1 MNSAFAYP
9 NIASA
14 TAAFPL
20 AQCYIFMNFFYPRK
34 IEVFLGHPQYSRNK
48 WIQLAAKS
56 PVMKELIQKTTKQT
70 IIRDIS
76 WLAFNARVLQ
86 EANDPHN
93 HIQDRLRFL
102 GIFSNN
108 LDEFFRVRVAALN
121 KMLLLGK
128 EAKMHLEAQ
137 PEKILRKIQST
148 VITQQ
153 AEFDASYSAIITE
166 LEKKNIFIKN
176 EKQFS
181 KTQKEFVTRFF
192 EEKVRTQI
200 IPLMIE
206 SIPHMPLLRDK
217 SIYLACVLGS
227 TKTAMMQRYALIEI
241 PTKVLPR
248 FVILPK
254 EEGHTDVALLEDI
267 IRLNLSSL
275 FAPFGFNKFMGF
287 IIKVTRDAELEI
299 DNDVNT
305 DLIVQLEK
313 GLKNR
318 KHGRATRFVFDRNID
333 PSLLNYLTKRLGLT
347 KKDNL
352 IPGGRIHNFK
362 DFINFPSTIFDDIKP
377 RQQPFVHP
385 LLKQPCR
392 IMDIIEKRD
401 VMLHL
406 PYHSFDS
413 VIDLLRE
420 AAIDPFVQSIRI
432 TCYRLAKN
440 SKVINALVN
449 AVRNGKDV
457 LVVIEL
463 RARFDEEANMRW
475 KAQLEEEGVRVHLG
489 LPDMKVHAKICVIKK
504 REFTRTKQYAFISTG
519 NLNEN
524 TAQYYGDH
532 TLLTTN
538 RAIIA
543 DINRVFDYLEHPAK
557 KPNNLKNCKVLPV
570 SPVNMRKAMM
580 LQLDAE
586 IRKARK
592 RKEATAI
599 IKLNSLVD
607 NELIEKLYTAAKAG
621 VKVKMVIRGI
631 CGAYTEQKAL
641 KGRLSAISIIDD
653 YLEHARVFVF
663 GSGKERQVF
672 ISSADWM
679 VRNLDHRVEVA
690 TPIYDKDIQQELVD
704 ILNIQL
710 AENVKGRILDNEQ
723 TNTYV
728 QRQDGQPEVRS
739 QEEIYKYLSNKEYK
753 H

>member
-1 MNSAFAYP
+1 M
-9 NIASA
+9 
-14 TAAFPL
+14 L
-20 AQCYIFMNFFYPRK
+20 
-34 IEVFLGHPQYSRNK
+34 
-48 WIQLAAKS
+48 KS
-56 PVMKELIQKTTKQT
+56 TKHT
-70 IIRDIS
+70 IIRDLS

-86 EANDPHN
+86 EANDPNN
-93 HIQDRLRFL
+93 HIHDRLRFL

-121 KMLLLGK
+121 KMVLLGK
-128 EAKMHLEAQ
+128 QARMHLETN
-137 PEKILRKIQST
+137 PDKILRKIQQT

-153 AEFDASYSAIITE
+153 QEFDGTYSDIITE
-166 LEKKNIFIKN
+166 LEKKNIFIRN
-176 EKQFS
+176 EKQLS
-181 KTQKEFVTRFF
+181 VKQKEFVSRLF
-192 EEKVRTQI
+192 EEKIRTQI

-206 SIPHMPLLRDK
+206 TIPHIPLLRDK
-217 SIYLACVLGS
+217 SIYLACVLGN
-227 TKTAMMQRYALIEI
+227 KKEAMMQRYALIEI

-248 FVILPK
+248 FVILPS
-254 EEGHTDVALLEDI
+254 EEEQTSIMLLEDI
-267 IRLNLSSL
+267 IRLNLPSL
-275 FAPFGFNKFMGF
+275 FAPFGFNRFMGY

-305 DLIVQLEK
+305 NLIDELEK

-318 KHGRATRFVFDRNID
+318 KHGRATRFVYDRNID
-333 PSLLNYLTKRLGLT
+333 PQLLNYLTKRLGLS

-362 DFINFPSTIFDDIKP
+362 DFIDFPATIFNDLHP
-377 RQQPFVHP
+377 RPQPFVHP

-392 IMDIIEKRD
+392 IMEVIEKRD

-413 VIDLLRE
+413 IIDLLRE

-440 SKVINALVN
+440 SKIINALIN
-449 AVRNGKDV
+449 AVRNGKEV
-457 LVVIEL
+457 TVIIEL

-475 KAQLEEEGVRVHLG
+475 KEQLEEEGVKVVLG
-489 LPDMKVHAKICVIKK
+489 IPHMKVHAKMCVIKK
-504 REFTRTKQYAFISTG
+504 REFNRTRQYGFISTG

-524 TAQYYGDH
+524 TARYYGDH

-538 RAIIA
+538 RNIIA
-543 DINRVFDYLEHPAK
+543 DMNRIFDFVENPVK
-557 KPNNLKNCKVLPV
+557 KPANLKNCKTLAV
-570 SPVNMRKAMM
+570 SPVSMRKTM
-580 LQLDAE
+580 LALITKE
-586 IRKARK
+586 IRNAKKGKPAS
-592 RKEATAI
+592 AT

-607 NELIEKLYTAAKAG
+607 KVLIEKLYTAAKAG
-621 VKVKMVIRGI
+621 VDIKMVIRGI
-631 CGAYTEQKAL
+631 CCAYTEQKVF
-641 KGRLSAISIIDD
+641 KNHMTAISIIDE

-663 GSGKERQVF
+663 GSGANTTVY

-679 VRNLDHRVEVA
+679 VRNLDHRVETA
-690 TPIYDKDIQQELVD
+690 CPIYDKQIQQELTD

-723 TNTYV
+723 SNTYV
-728 QRQDGQPEVRS
+728 PQDNDRPEVRS
-739 QEEIYKYLSNKEYK
+739 QEAIYKYLRNKSYD